1 MKTYA
6 VGNQHTNVLGRPNRG
21 LTRDSRLRRV
31 QVPNEF
37 DGCLC
42 TELYAWE
49 ELVGGEG
56 LNKICCPVGRRKYP
70 TRPWVQ
76 MPAEGRQ
83 FKPVGVS
90 NTIGNLALDTDI
102 AVLTTIVP
110 IGYDGVIT
118 DFVCE
123 VTASSGGP
131 ANGGFVE
138 GSGQISW
145 RLAADKR
152 YLRDLGNIQV
162 TMGSLIQPSPVPR
175 GGLRVFSKNAVTFYV
190 NIASAT
196 VGLLDMNARI
206 VCSVNGWW
214 YAR

>member
-1 MKTYA
+1 MKTFA
-6 VGNQHTNVLGRPNRG
+6 VDPRHTNVLGRPNRG
-21 LTRDSRLRRV
+21 LTRDSCLRRV
-31 QVPNEF
+31 PVPNEY
-37 DGCLC
+37 DGCLSY
-42 TELYAWE
+42 ELCMWE
-49 ELVGGEG
+49 ELIGSTG
-56 LNKICCPVGRRKYP
+56 LTKICCPMGRRKYP

-90 NTIGNLALDTDI
+90 DVIGNLALDTDV

-123 VTASSGGP
+123 VVSSSGGP
-131 ANGGFVE
+131 ASGGFVE

-145 RLAADKR
+145 RLSADRR

-175 GGLRVFSKNAVTFYV
+175 GGLRVFSKNLIVFAVNV
-190 NIASAT
+190 ASAT
-196 VGLLDMNARI
+196 VAFLDPNARI
-206 VCSVNGWW
+206 VCSINGWW